1 MTDSNGQHVILLHG
15 LWFNHYVMT
24 LLARRIRKAGFQT
37 HYFSY
42 PTTTMTPVENAER
55 LHQFIQSL
63 SLKIPESSEAPIHF
77 VAHSLG
83 GLVALNHLVQ
93 HPDYPVGRIVLLGS
107 PVLGSENARRL
118 QQIPFGKKM
127 LGYSAEQNGL
137 LHGVEIPKNI
147 LKEGNV
153 EIGMIAGTLGFGMG
167 AFIRGHMG
175 SQRTSHDGA
184 VAVSETRM
192 PGLSD
197 HICIRASHS
206 GLLVSHHVA
215 GQVVYFL
222 KTGIFSMIN
231 GRETGLN

>member
-1 MTDSNGQHVILLHG
+1 MMGSNGQHVILLHG
-15 LWFNHYVMT
+15 LWFNHYVMI
-24 LLARRIRKAGFQT
+24 LLARRIRKAGFQP

-42 PTTTMTPVENAER
+42 PTTTMTPVENARR
-55 LHQFIQSL
+55 LHEFVESL
-63 SLKIPESSEAPIHF
+63 SLETPVHF

-83 GLVALNHLVQ
+83 GLVVINHLLQ
-93 HPDYPVGRIVLLGS
+93 YSDYPIGRIVLLGS

-127 LGYSAEQNGL
+127 LGFSTEQNGL
-137 LHGVEIPKNI
+137 LHGAAVPENI
-147 LKEGNV
+147 LREGGH

-167 AFIRGHMG
+167 TFIRGAVG
-175 SQRTSHDGA
+175 SQNIPHDGA
-184 VAVSETRM
+184 VDVAETQM

-206 GLLVSHHVA
+206 GLLVSSRAA

-222 KTGIFSMIN
+222 KN
-231 GRETGLN
+231 GRFQSME